1 MHPTNKQASPAS
13 RRLRRVL
20 IGTLRVLTITAVISV
35 MIISYV
41 QVSCWLYPTQGRPE
55 SLPSNALFDKVT
67 LQTEDGLTLTAWY
80 APPKNGYT
88 LLMFHGLGG
97 NRTQLAGSSRFLL
110 PEGYGMFLLDFR
122 NHGESEGTQTSM
134 GFHERKDARAAY
146 RYLEQLPETE
156 SIVLWGHSMGGA
168 VASVLMAEVDADGLI
183 IDATFSDFP
192 SVVRAGVELRGFPAS
207 PFTEIL
213 TTLYGAL
220 AQADWSQVRPIDS
233 LASVDKPILLLHG
246 TDDPIIPI
254 AEAFRLAEANSNIQL
269 DIFEGGAHGNLFS
282 REPQRYRDLI
292 LAYLESVQANSAP

>member
-41 QVSCWLYPTQGRPE
+41 QVSFWLYPTQGRPE

-80 APPKNGYT
+80 APPQNGYT
-88 LLMFHGLGG
+88 LLMFHGIGG

-192 SVVRAGVELRGFPAS
+192 SVVRAGVEITWFPCITVHRN
-207 PFTEIL
+207 PDHLVWRT
-213 TTLYGAL
+213 
-220 AQADWSQVRPIDS
+220 RPSRLVTSTPNVDS

-254 AEAFRLAEANSNIQL
+254 AEAFRLMQKPIPTSNSISL
-269 DIFEGGAHGNLFS
+269 KVAHMAICSHVSHNA
-282 REPQRYRDLI
+282 I
-292 LAYLESVQANSAP
+292 VI